1 MEIVYPI
8 SPHFITQKFGV
19 NPNVYKKFGLK
30 GHNGIDIRTKY
41 PDSLDGKRPMAA
53 SWLSDFLLKG
63 NDPKG
68 YGVNFEVIVK
78 LKRDWK
84 LTYAH
89 CEFVVP
95 FKTAQWGEQMAVS
108 DNTGFSTAAHVHLTT
123 KPGKWDGKVFIHEDY
138 NNGYKG
144 AVDPQQFFDELG
156 AIMEDDM
163 PQWLNGLLQENG
175 ISLDSAEGRIREI
188 FDQSKRYELAQKERD
203 KALRDLAEARGDAT
217 KFEENYITAQKEN
230 KRLADE
236 IDELKRSVA
245 SRDTQVTALEA
256 RVLTL
261 EGQLNPEKVLVITRE
276 EYARL
281 TAKKQL
287 DKFTKWELVQEIVK
301 RFIVW
306 KRGDK

>member
-1 MEIVYPI
+1 MQITWKGSPNFDTNRKAINTVVIHWFGKGTLESANTRFQDKTSKVSAHYGI
-8 SPHFITQKFGV
+8 SGSRVWQWVKEE
-19 NPNVYKKFGLK
+19 NVAY
-30 GHNGIDIRTKY
+30 H
-41 PDSLDGKRPMAA
+41 
-53 SWLSDFLLKG
+53 
-63 NDPKG
+63 
-68 YGVNFEVIVK
+68 
-78 LKRDWK
+78 
-84 LTYAH
+84 
-89 CEFVVP
+89 
-95 FKTAQWGEQMAVS
+95 S
-108 DNTGFSTAAHVHLTT
+108 DNYAVNQKSLGIEHSATPDRPASEETYQTSAKLIRDICLRYGIPIDREHIIKHSQV
-123 KPGKWDGKVFIHEDY
+123 KPTQCPGTIDLDKLIKLANIE
-138 NNGYKG
+138 
-144 AVDPQQFFDELG
+144 
-156 AIMEDDM
+156 DM
-163 PQWLNGLLQENG
+163 PTWLNGLLQENG
-175 ISLDSAEGRIREI
+175 ISSDSAEGRIREI
-188 FDQSKRYELAQKERD
+188 FDQAKRYETAQKERD
-203 KALRDLAEARGDAT
+203 KALRDLAEARGDST